1 MRITAQD
8 WLQAQHSVLGAALI
22 DEKAAVRILTE
33 TEERDYTG
41 SCKTVFHAM
50 RSLFLQGKPLD
61 PVTVGACLGADYRDF
76 LVQLMNICPTTANVD
91 HYIQLCREQ
100 ARILSVQDIA
110 NQLAQAETVDQV
122 RQLLEQ
128 ANGCMMS
135 KQNRRPVTMADAL
148 ASFMERHTREA
159 TYLSWPIREFN
170 DHLYSEPGDFII
182 FGAEPSVG
190 KTAFALQCA
199 WHWAQ
204 DIKVGFFSFET
215 SAAKLFDRK
224 MASIAGLHMQAI
236 KNNNLRQEDWDRI
249 CSTTQEITSRK
260 LELIPASGMNAADI
274 RAKILEN
281 GYQLVVIDYLQL
293 ISARGGN
300 RYEQVTN
307 ISIDLHNMAQSL
319 GVTIVALSQLS
330 RSEDERT
337 PKNSDLRES
346 GQLEQDADIIIML
359 KLEKQ
364 TEPAGPRKVFVTKN
378 KEGELFM
385 SLLAFDGKH
394 QTFSKLQRTGDTVR
408 KYVAEGKKAR
418 QKNRMEAQT
427 SGQLA
432 LLPSDYPD
440 PF

>member
-1 MRITAQD
+1 MRLSSED
-8 WLQAQHSVLGAALI
+8 WLQAQYSVLGAALI
-22 DEKAAVRILTE
+22 DEKVAVRVLTE
-33 TEERDYTG
+33 TEERDYNG
-41 SCKTVFHAM
+41 AGRTVFNAM
-50 RSLFLQGKPLD
+50 RTLFLKGKPLD
-61 PVTVGACLGADYRDF
+61 PVSVVSILGTEYRSF
-76 LVQLMNICPTTANVD
+76 VVQLMEVTPTSANID
-91 HYIQLCREQ
+91 HHIRLCREQ
-100 ARILSVQDIA
+100 ARVLIVRELGH
-110 NQLAQAETVDQV
+110 QLTQADTPDQV
-122 RQLLEQ
+122 RQILEQ
-128 ANGCMMS
+128 ANGAMVS
-135 KQNRRPVTMADAL
+135 KQTRKPISMAEAL
-148 ASFMERHTREA
+148 GSFMERHSKQA
-159 TYLSWPIREFN
+159 TYLTWPIREFN
-170 DHLYSEPGDFII
+170 EHLYSEPGDFII

-204 DIKVGFFSFET
+204 DQKVGFFSFET

-236 KNNNLRQEDWDRI
+236 KNNSLMAEDWDRL
-249 CSTTQEITSRK
+249 CASTEEITSRK
-260 LELIPASGMNAADI
+260 LELVPASGMNTADI
-274 RAKILEN
+274 KAKILEN
-281 GYQLVVIDYLQL
+281 GYQIVIVDYLQL
-293 ISARGGN
+293 IAAKGSN

-364 TEPAGPRKVFVTKN
+364 TEPAGNRKVFITKN

-385 SLLAFDGKH
+385 SLLSFDGSH
-394 QTFSKLQRTGDTVR
+394 QTFAKAQQTGNVVGKLSAD
-408 KYVAEGKKAR
+408 GKKVR
-418 QKNRMEAQT
+418 QKNHAAAQMPQQMT
-427 SGQLA
+427 M
-432 LLPSDYPD
+432 LPDNLPV